1 VISYCNRLTN
11 HSCNSGRGLIHKF
24 LGVGEMIGVMPTGVQ
39 KTADSLA
46 LAADCLVAGGK
57 EKLFTPMYL
66 IKAVKP
72 KK

>member
-1 VISYCNRLTN
+1 
-11 HSCNSGRGLIHKF
+11 
-24 LGVGEMIGVMPTGVQ
+24 MIRIIPTGVQ

-57 EKLFTPMYL
+57 QKLFTPMYL